1 MKKKKKKKKSAVNDK
16 MTFSLLSQKQI
27 MKFLQSKWQL
37 YFYLVHS
44 EFHLH
49 FRIKKIFFKK
59 ARFGQFLPIFF
70 NGSICIYVIAIEWL
84 FFTSAHGNFNDYLP
98 YE

>member
-1 MKKKKKKKKSAVNDK
+1 M
-16 MTFSLLSQKQI
+16 
-27 MKFLQSKWQL
+27 
-37 YFYLVHS
+37 
-44 EFHLH
+44 
-49 FRIKKIFFKK
+49 FFKK

-70 NGSICIYVIAIEWL
+70 NGSICIYVIATEWL